1 MTKRLGWLVLGL
13 LLCGRGWA
21 AVSLEQIRVNPLT
34 GDQLVLE
41 LEFDAPP
48 SGVTELMRHQPDRLV
63 LQIPDA
69 RSALRENPIPIERQ
83 GINVVDVRRVGP
95 NLEVALG
102 FDRVQPHRLQAEG
115 NRLQLLLGAGVG
127 GTGSDGASLPPGAIN
142 AITGIDFRRGREG
155 QGQVLVSLE
164 RSSAAVDMQVSGN
177 QVIAKFHN
185 THVADELLRVLDVN
199 DFATPAGR
207 IRTSRDG
214 GSALVTVEN
223 NGAFD
228 YRYDQSERLFVL
240 EVARPAPASSGEERR
255 RYTGKPIS
263 MNFQDIPVRTVLQLI
278 ADFNNFNLVT
288 TDSVQGNITLRLDGV
303 PWEQAL
309 DTILQVRGLDKRLDG
324 NILLVAPAA
333 ELAGQERQ
341 QLENRQAQEVLAPL
355 VTEPL
360 QVNYARAA
368 DIRALLVGEGPGGKK
383 ATLSS
388 QDESV
393 SVGGEADGNRAS
405 LSSYGGASE
414 LTVTTRA
421 AGYMLSERGSVSV
434 DERTN
439 TLIVNDTRDKIDE
452 IRGLL
457 KILDIPVKQVVIE
470 ARMVTIDDGFEEAF
484 GVRWGYSNDTSGGH
498 NRQSVSGTLE
508 GFRAGANDNSLNVNL
523 PVAGAAGSIA
533 FQIAKLDGGRILD
546 LELSA
551 LEREN
556 RAEIIASPRVT
567 TSNQK
572 PALIRQGTQI
582 PFSSSSE
589 RGTQVQFK
597 NAVLSLMVMP
607 QITPDNRVV
616 LDLIVTQDTIGER
629 IPQATGGEAVAI
641 NTQSITTQ
649 VLVNDGETLVLG
661 GIFQQNIS
669 RNVTKVP
676 VLGDIPVVG
685 NLFKTTRDN
694 NSKRELIIFVTP
706 RIVHD
711 SI

>member
-1 MTKRLGWLVLGL
+1 MVRQGMTKRLGWLVLGL

-34 GDQLVLE
+34 GDQMVLE

-214 GSALVTVEN
+214 GNALVTVEN

-355 VTEPL
+355 VTEFL
-360 QVNYARAA
+360 QVNYAKAA
-368 DIRALLVGEGPGGKK
+368 EVVALL
-383 ATLSS
+383 TN
-388 QDESV
+388 ES
-393 SVGGEADGNRAS
+393 
-405 LSSYGGASE
+405 
-414 LTVTTRA
+414 TRL
-421 AGYMLSERGSVSV
+421 LSERGAIAV

-439 TLIVNDTRDKIDE
+439 TLVLKDTRESIDN
-452 IRGLL
+452 IRRMLAL
-457 KILDIPVKQVVIE
+457 LDIPIKQVVIE

-498 NRQSVSGTLE
+498 NRQSVSGSLE
-508 GFRAGANDNSLNVNL
+508 GIRSANDNSLNVNL

-572 PALIRQGTQI
+572 PALIEQGTQI
-582 PFSSSSE
+582 PFSSSSDS
-589 RGTQVQFK
+589 GTQVEFK
-597 NAVLSLMVMP
+597 DAVLSLKVTP

-616 LDLIVTQDTIGER
+616 LDLTVTQDSIGER

-661 GIFQQNIS
+661 GIFQQNIT

>member
-1 MTKRLGWLVLGL
+1 MVRQGMTKRLGWLVLGL

-355 VTEPL
+355 VTEFL
-360 QVNYARAA
+360 QVNYAKAA
-368 DIRALLVGEGPGGKK
+368 EVVALL
-383 ATLSS
+383 TN
-388 QDESV
+388 ES
-393 SVGGEADGNRAS
+393 
-405 LSSYGGASE
+405 
-414 LTVTTRA
+414 TRL
-421 AGYMLSERGSVSV
+421 LSERGAIAV

-439 TLIVNDTRDKIDE
+439 TLVLKDTRESIDN
-452 IRGLL
+452 IRRMLAL
-457 KILDIPVKQVVIE
+457 LDIPIKQVVIE

-498 NRQSVSGTLE
+498 NRQSVSGSLE
-508 GFRAGANDNSLNVNL
+508 GIRSANDNSLNVNL
-523 PVAGAAGSIA
+523 PVAGAAGNIA

-572 PALIRQGTQI
+572 PALIEQGTQI
-582 PFSSSSE
+582 PFSSSSDS
-589 RGTQVQFK
+589 GTQVEFK
-597 NAVLSLMVMP
+597 DAVLSLKVTP

-616 LDLIVTQDTIGER
+616 LDLTVTQDSIGER

-661 GIFQQNIS
+661 GIFQQNIT

>member
-355 VTEPL
+355 VTEFL
-360 QVNYARAA
+360 QVNYAKAA
-368 DIRALLVGEGPGGKK
+368 EVVALL
-383 ATLSS
+383 TN
-388 QDESV
+388 ES
-393 SVGGEADGNRAS
+393 
-405 LSSYGGASE
+405 
-414 LTVTTRA
+414 TRL
-421 AGYMLSERGSVSV
+421 LSERGAIAV

-439 TLIVNDTRDKIDE
+439 TLVLKDTRESIDN
-452 IRGLL
+452 IRRMLAL
-457 KILDIPVKQVVIE
+457 LDIPIKQVVIE

-498 NRQSVSGTLE
+498 NRQSVSGSLE
-508 GFRAGANDNSLNVNL
+508 GIRSANDNSLNVNL
-523 PVAGAAGSIA
+523 PVAGAAGNIA

-572 PALIRQGTQI
+572 PALIEQGTQI
-582 PFSSSSE
+582 PFSSSSDS
-589 RGTQVQFK
+589 GTQVEFK
-597 NAVLSLMVMP
+597 DAVLSLKVTP

-616 LDLIVTQDTIGER
+616 LDLTVTQDSIGER

-661 GIFQQNIS
+661 GIFQQNIT